1 VFGILSK
8 GQTLMALFVALAL
21 TLTLTLAAACSDDSD
36 SGTPAV
42 TPTALAAV
50 RTPAGTTVAPTSVE
64 YPLTLTD
71 SKDRSIT
78 LEAAPQRIAS
88 LSPAATEI
96 LFAIGAGDQVAAVE
110 MFSNYPPAARVLPQL
125 DAYQPS
131 VEAIAAEEPDLVLVY
146 FDPGNLVDGLERAG
160 LTVLFLDPP
169 SSVDGVLEQIRLLGQ
184 ATGHPQEAEE
194 LVTTMQQGIADIEGQ
209 LADVGQGPR
218 VFHEL
223 DNQLFTVAPD
233 SFVGD
238 LYTILKAQNI
248 AAGTDQA
255 YPQLSQEAII
265 EADPEVIILADTA
278 GGESVET
285 VKARPGWGSI
295 SAVENERIYVVDP
308 DITSRPGPRLVE
320 ALRTLAQMLYPERFE

>member
-1 VFGILSK
+1 MSNLIRG
-8 GQTLMALFVALAL
+8 AALAL
-21 TLTLTLAAACSDDSD
+21 VVASLLLLTAACGDDGD
-36 SGTPAV
+36 NGTS
-42 TPTALAAV
+42 TPTVTATGAV
-50 RTPAGTTVAPTSVE
+50 Q

-71 SKDRSIT
+71 SKSRSVT
-78 LEAAPQRIAS
+78 LESAPQAIAS

-110 MFSNYPPAARVLPQL
+110 MFSNYPPEATTLPQL
-125 DAYQPS
+125 DAYEPS
-131 VEAIAAEEPDLVLVY
+131 VEAIAGAQPDLVLVY

-160 LTVLFLDPP
+160 LTVIFLEPP
-169 SSVDGVLEQIRLLGQ
+169 NSVEGVLEQIQLLGK
-184 ATGHPQEAEE
+184 ATGHPQEADE
-194 LVTTMQQGIADIEGQ
+194 LVATMQQGIAAIQER
-209 LADVGQGPR
+209 LADVEQGPR

-223 DNQLFTVAPD
+223 DNQLFTVAPS

-265 EADPEVIILADTA
+265 EADPEVIVLADMA
-278 GGESVET
+278 AGESVET

-295 SAVENERIYVVDP
+295 SAVRDSRIYSVDP
-308 DITSRPGPRLVE
+308 DIVSRPGPRLVD
-320 ALRTLAQMLYPERFE
+320 ALDTLAQMLYPERFE

>member
-1 VFGILSK
+1 MLRDGRTP
-8 GQTLMALFVALAL
+8 GALVLALAL
-21 TLTLTLAAACSDDSD
+21 ALFLALAAACGDDD
-36 SGTPAV
+36 NSGTP
-42 TPTALAAV
+42 TPTAAVAAAV
-50 RTPAGTTVAPTSVE
+50 STPATTAAAPVAVE
-64 YPLTLTD
+64 YPLALTD
-71 SKDRSIT
+71 SKDRSVT

-96 LFAIGAGDQVAAVE
+96 LFAIGAGHQIAAVE
-110 MFSNYPPAARVLPQL
+110 MFSNYPPAARTLPQL

-146 FDPGNLVDGLERAG
+146 FEPGNLVDGLERAG
-160 LTVLFLDPP
+160 LTVMFLDPP
-169 SSVDGVLEQIRLLGQ
+169 ASVEGVLEQIRLLGE
-184 ATGHPQEAEE
+184 ATGHAQEADD
-194 LVTTMQQGIADIEGQ
+194 LVGTMRQRIEAIQQG
-209 LADVGQGPR
+209 LADVEQGPR

-223 DNQLFTVAPD
+223 DNQLFTVAPN

-278 GGESVET
+278 GGESVDT
-285 VKARPGWGSI
+285 VKNRPGWAGI
-295 SAVENERIYVVDP
+295 SAVATGRIYVVDP
-308 DITSRPGPRLVE
+308 DVMSRPGPRLVD
-320 ALRTLAQMLYPERFE
+320 ALDSLAQMLYPERFE

>member
-1 VFGILSK
+1 
-8 GQTLMALFVALAL
+8 LAL
-21 TLTLTLAAACSDDSD
+21 LLALGAACGEDDDNGD
-36 SGTPAV
+36 SGAS
-42 TPTALAAV
+42 TPTVTATAAV
-50 RTPAGTTVAPTSVE
+50 Q

-71 SKDRSIT
+71 SKSRSVT

-110 MFSNYPPAARVLPQL
+110 KFSDYPPEATSLTKL
-125 DAYQPS
+125 DAYEPS
-131 VEAIAAEEPDLVLVY
+131 VEAIAGEQPDLVLVY
-146 FDPGNLVDGLERAG
+146 FDPSNLVNGLERAG
-160 LTVLFLDPP
+160 LTVIFLEPP

-194 LVTTMQQGIADIEGQ
+194 LVGGMQQRIADIQER
-209 LADVGQGPR
+209 LADVEQGPR
-218 VFHEL
+218 LFHEL
-223 DNQLFTVAPD
+223 DDQLFTVAPD

-278 GGESVET
+278 GGGSVET

-295 SAVENERIYVVDP
+295 SAVKNDRIYVVDP
-308 DITSRPGPRLVE
+308 DVVSRPGPRLVD
-320 ALRTLAQMLYPERFE
+320 ALQTLAQILYPERFE

>member
-1 VFGILSK
+1 
-8 GQTLMALFVALAL
+8 
-21 TLTLTLAAACSDDSD
+21 
-36 SGTPAV
+36 
-42 TPTALAAV
+42 
-50 RTPAGTTVAPTSVE
+50 
-64 YPLTLTD
+64 
-71 SKDRSIT
+71 
-78 LEAAPQRIAS
+78 
-88 LSPAATEI
+88 
-96 LFAIGAGDQVAAVE
+96 VAAVDK
-110 MFSNYPPAARVLPQL
+110 FSNYPPEATILEQL
-125 DAYQPS
+125 DAYEPS
-131 VEAIAAEEPDLVLVY
+131 VEAIAGAQPDLVLVY
-146 FDPGNLVDGLERAG
+146 FDPSNLVDGLERAG
-160 LTVLFLDPP
+160 LTVILLDPP

-194 LVTTMQQGIADIEGQ
+194 LVGTMQRRIADIQEQ
-209 LADVGQGPR
+209 LADVEQGPH

-223 DNQLFTVAPD
+223 DNQLFTVAPS

-295 SAVENERIYVVDP
+295 SAVRNDRIYVVDP
-308 DITSRPGPRLVE
+308 DIVSRPGPRLVD
-320 ALRTLAQMLYPERFE
+320 ALQTLAKVLYPERFE

>member
-1 VFGILSK
+1 
-8 GQTLMALFVALAL
+8 
-21 TLTLTLAAACSDDSD
+21 
-36 SGTPAV
+36 
-42 TPTALAAV
+42 
-50 RTPAGTTVAPTSVE
+50 
-64 YPLTLTD
+64 
-71 SKDRSIT
+71 
-78 LEAAPQRIAS
+78 
-88 LSPAATEI
+88 
-96 LFAIGAGDQVAAVE
+96 
-110 MFSNYPPAARVLPQL
+110 MFSNYPPAARTLPEL

-194 LVTTMQQGIADIEGQ
+194 LVTTMQQGIDDIQGQ
-209 LADVGQGPR
+209 LTDVEQGPR

-295 SAVENERIYVVDP
+295 SAVENKRIYVVDP
-308 DITSRPGPRLVE
+308 DITSRPGPRLVG